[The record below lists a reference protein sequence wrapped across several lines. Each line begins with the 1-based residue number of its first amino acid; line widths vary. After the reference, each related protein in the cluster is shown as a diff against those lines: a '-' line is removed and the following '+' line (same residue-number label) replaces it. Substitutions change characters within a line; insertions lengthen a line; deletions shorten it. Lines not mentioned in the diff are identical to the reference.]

1 MQPKL
6 TMQQWLTVI
15 RKCLPPRGILYAG
28 AGSGTQAV
36 AFCHQMEAARALFV
50 EADENLA
57 ARLAATVLG
66 NEAWQ
71 ALAVLLADADDEQE
85 FHLASSQNESG
96 MIEPERLTGL
106 WRNLRRR
113 ESRRMQAITIDHLWE
128 SVGLP
133 ADSFNW
139 AVIDCLPA
147 ARILSG
153 GQESLTSWDVVIA
166 RVVIDGSLLPA
177 SGVTKDEVDAL
188 LAGKGYQLLAIEP
201 ERHPAVGLA
210 LYVRDWKI
218 VLESQLSR
226 QAGQLAHL
234 VQVRDEHATLAAQRL
249 AQVDALT
256 QATEEFQKQQSAM
269 AARQGEL
276 EQEVQALTAARNEQA
291 TLAAQRLAQVD
302 ALTQASEEFQKQL
315 SARTAR
321 HGELEKEVQALTAA
335 RNEKATLATE
345 RLAQVDA
352 LTQASEEFQKQL
364 SAVTARHGELE
375 KQVQALTVARNEQ
388 GTLAAERLTQME
400 ALVRAKQALEQQKS
414 VLTEQ
419 LGQLEKD
426 VKALAQA
433 RDEQAKLATER
444 QIQIASLQQQMESKR
459 TSDAELS
466 ARQQLMH
473 DELLRAEA
481 QIDLIKDVLL
491 REPGL

>member
-66 NEAWQ
+66 NEAWK

-128 SVGLP
+128 TVGLP

-153 GQESLTSWDVVIA
+153 GQESLASWDVVIA

-234 VQVRDEHATLAAQRL
+234 VQVRDEHAMLAAERLAQVEALTQATDELQKQQSAMTARHDELEKEVQALTVARNEQATLAGQRL
-249 AQVDALT
+249 AQIDSLT

-269 AARQGEL
+269 AARH
-276 EQEVQALTAARNEQA
+276 
-291 TLAAQRLAQVD
+291 D
-302 ALTQASEEFQKQL
+302 
-315 SARTAR
+315 
-321 HGELEKEVQALTAA
+321 ELEKEVLALTVA
-335 RNEKATLATE
+335 RNEQTTLAAE

-352 LTQASEEFQKQL
+352 LTQATDEFQKQQ
-364 SAVTARHGELE
+364 SAMTARH
-375 KQVQALTVARNEQ
+375 
-388 GTLAAERLTQME
+388 
-400 ALVRAKQALEQQKS
+400 
-414 VLTEQ
+414 
-419 LGQLEKD
+419 D
-426 VKALAQA
+426 
-433 RDEQAKLATER
+433 
-444 QIQIASLQQQMESKR
+444 
-459 TSDAELS
+459 
-466 ARQQLMH
+466 
-473 DELLRAEA
+473 
-481 QIDLIKDVLL
+481 
-491 REPGL
+491 